1 MVTLSADQLD
11 GSVEEAEMEMLIV
24 VVRYRLSLEH
34 SVTFGSLSKA
44 FMSHPDLLA
53 SIGVLIWDN
62 GPSALPEVQ
71 LPYPFEYQ
79 YTGRN
84 LGVSAAYNCAL
95 ALAEEKGCPWL
106 LLLDQDTTLP
116 ESFLSSMLEYA
127 RFHQANERIAAV
139 APFLIC
145 NSQPVSPAI
154 IRMDHAQPLPLSLSG
169 EHERP
174 AYAANSGTLMR
185 VSALRAVG
193 GYDEDFWLDYSD
205 IALFHRLYLN
215 GMRLYI
221 AGDLHLHHS
230 LSTNNYDVTMSPERY
245 RNAIAAEGAY
255 WDLYRSRRD
264 NFALTVRLL
273 LRAFKQWIVYRNK
286 EFSRITWRQF
296 FRRIFATKPQR
307 LQHWRTQSG
316 YRNIPAVASENSII

>member
-1 MVTLSADQLD
+1 
-11 GSVEEAEMEMLIV
+11 MEMLIV
-24 VVRYRLSLEH
+24 VVRYRISLEH
-34 SVTFGSLSKA
+34 SQTFASLSKV
-44 FMSHPDLLA
+44 FRSHPELLA
-53 SIGVLIWDN
+53 WTGVLIWDN
-62 GPSALPEVQ
+62 GPSALSEVQ
-71 LPYPFEYQ
+71 LPFPFEYR

-95 ALAEEKGCPWL
+95 ALAEEKGCAWL

-116 ESFLSSMLEYA
+116 EDFLSSMLKYA
-127 RFHQANERIAAV
+127 RLHQANSRIAAV

-145 NSQPVSPAI
+145 DAQPASPAI
-154 IRMDHAQPLPLSLSG
+154 IRVDHAHPLPLSVSG
-169 EHERP
+169 EQERP
-174 AYAANSGTLMR
+174 AYAANSGCLMR

-205 IALFHRLYLN
+205 ITLFHRLYLH

-221 AGDLHLHHS
+221 AGDLRLHHS
-230 LSTNNYDVTMSPERY
+230 LSTNNYDGAMSPERY

-255 WDLYRSRRD
+255 WDLYRCRRD
-264 NFALTVRLL
+264 NFALTGRLL
-273 LRAFKQWIVYRNK
+273 LRAFKQWMLYRNS

-307 LQHWRTQSG
+307 LQYWRGQSVC
-316 YRNIPAVASENSII
+316 RNIPAAASGNHIA

>member
-1 MVTLSADQLD
+1 
-11 GSVEEAEMEMLIV
+11 MEMLIV
-24 VVRYRLSLEH
+24 AVRYRIFLED
-34 SVTFGSLSKA
+34 SQTFASLSKA
-44 FMSHPDLLA
+44 FRSHPDLLA
-53 SIGVLIWDN
+53 WTGVLIWDN

-71 LPYPFEYQ
+71 LPFPFEYR

-95 ALAEEKGCPWL
+95 AFAEEKGCPWL

-116 ESFLSSMLEYA
+116 EDFLSHMLEYA
-127 RFHQANERIAAV
+127 RFHQANSRIAAV

-145 NSQPVSPAI
+145 DSQPVSPAI
-154 IRMDHAQPLPLSLSG
+154 IRVDHAQPLPLSFSG

-174 AYAANSGTLMR
+174 AYAANSGTLVR

-193 GYDEDFWLDYSD
+193 GYDEDFWLDFSD
-205 IALFHRLYLN
+205 ITLFHRLYLH
-215 GMRLYI
+215 GMRLYV

-230 LSTNNYDVTMSPERY
+230 LSTNNYDGAMSPERY

-255 WDLYRSRRD
+255 WDLYRCRRD
-264 NFALTVRLL
+264 NFALTARLL
-273 LRAFKQWIVYRNK
+273 LRAFKQWMVYRNK

-296 FRRIFATKPQR
+296 WRRIFVTKPQR
-307 LQHWRTQSG
+307 LQHWRRQSG
-316 YRNIPAVASENSII
+316 CRNIPAVASENSVV

>member
-11 GSVEEAEMEMLIV
+11 GSVGGAEMEMLIV
-24 VVRYRLSLEH
+24 VVRYRISLED
-34 SVTFGSLSKA
+34 SVTFVSLSKA
-44 FMSHPDLLA
+44 FMTHPDLLA

-62 GPSALPEVQ
+62 GPTELQEVQ
-71 LPYPFEYQ
+71 LPFPFEYR

-84 LGVSAAYNCAL
+84 VGVSAAYNCAL
-95 ALAEEKGCPWL
+95 ALAEEKDCPWL
-106 LLLDQDTTLP
+106 LLLDQDTTIP
-116 ESFLSSMLEYA
+116 EGFLARMLEYA
-127 RFHQANERIAAV
+127 RSHLANRTIAAV

-145 NSQPVSPAI
+145 DSQPVSPAI
-154 IRMDHAQPLPLSLSG
+154 IRVDHAQPLPLRVSG

-205 IALFHRLYLN
+205 IALFHRLYLH
-215 GMRLYI
+215 GTRLYV

-230 LSTNNYDVTMSPERY
+230 LSTNNYDETMSPERY

-264 NFALTVRLL
+264 NFALTARLL

-286 EFSRITWRQF
+286 EFSKITWRQF

-307 LQHWRTQSG
+307 LQHWRRQAG